1 MYEGFGLKGIQPVLI
16 PRALLV
22 LLYHISLSS
31 NGQGHIF
38 ILSRLF
44 MFSIIYFQTPSASE
58 SLHHILLS
66 LVVMEKLSSDTIRSV
81 CSGQVI
87 TSPYSIVKEL
97 TENALD
103 ARASI
108 IEIRLVSL
116 QLTSY
121 YVS

>member
-1 MYEGFGLKGIQPVLI
+1 
-16 PRALLV
+16 
-22 LLYHISLSS
+22 
-31 NGQGHIF
+31 
-38 ILSRLF
+38 